1 MNDIDRLVA
10 KLSAEVQ
17 AVQPA
22 PHPYR
27 LGLRWAGAAAL
38 YLVVTLALTG
48 LRPDWRAS
56 LDDPWFV
63 AEIAALCA
71 LLVVSAFSAAV
82 LAFPD
87 LHQRRRTAFAP
98 AWAFALFA
106 LLMFFSWRADV
117 PPAPLPA
124 HGIECTLSILLF
136 SLLPAAGIFYI
147 MRRFASTH
155 PRLSGMVAVLFA
167 FGTGA
172 LWLRLHEQTDSISH
186 VVEWH
191 YLPMIAVAAL
201 GWWLGKALL
210 KW

>member
-1 MNDIDRLVA
+1 MNDIERLVA
-10 KLSAEVQ
+10 ALSDEVQ
-17 AVQPA
+17 AVEPA
-22 PHPYR
+22 PHPHK
-27 LGLRWAGAAAL
+27 LGLQWISAAAL
-38 YLVVTLALTG
+38 YLLAALALTG

-56 LDDPWFV
+56 LGDPWFA

-106 LLMFFSWRADV
+106 LLMFLSWRADV

-124 HGIECTLSILLF
+124 HNFECTLSILLF
-136 SLLPAAGIFYI
+136 SLLPAAAIFYA

-155 PRLSGMVAVLFA
+155 PRLFGMVAVLYA
-167 FGTGA
+167 FSAGA
-172 LWLRLHEQTDSISH
+172 LWLRLHEQTDSIAH

-191 YLPMIAVAAL
+191 YLPIIAVAAL
-201 GWWLGKALL
+201 GGWLGKALL
-210 KW
+210 RW